1 MILTVQLNENH
12 TCLRGIDI
20 AIRLTHVIC
29 LCDQQ
34 KKTVTDV
41 LKITIK
47 AQMLMSFV
55 FFSPTL

>member
-1 MILTVQLNENH
+1 MIFTVQLNENN
-12 TCLRGIDI
+12 TCLRRIDI

-34 KKTVTDV
+34 KKTVTVV

-47 AQMLMSFV
+47 GQMLMSFV